1 MKKGSLISLEA
12 LVKLIPHLILTI
24 AIMVVIGMFVYYLLY
39 PPLTDPQKD
48 FKRLTQDLEAVMKAE
63 TGGKFTIK
71 SPMQA
76 KASYTM
82 FVHPKPDDI
91 SEIPPRCK
99 KQSCI
104 CIMEIK
110 EGEPFETCKAYP
122 DLKKCPGSEA
132 PCGSQLCL
140 ANYDRI
146 PVDEDKPIS
155 ISINKNCNVIKIS
168 K

>member
-1 MKKGSLISLEA
+1 MKKGSMISLEA

-48 FKRLTQDLEAVMKAE
+48 FKRLTEDFEAVMKVE
-63 TGGKFTIK
+63 TGGEFTIR

-76 KASYTM
+76 KALYTI
-82 FVHPKPDDI
+82 FVYPKTDDV

-110 EGEPFETCKAYP
+110 GGAPFETCKAYP
-122 DLKKCPGSEA
+122 DLKKCPGTDA
-132 PCGSQLCL
+132 PCGSQVCF
-140 ANYDRI
+140 ANYIRI
-146 PVDEDKPIS
+146 TVDKDKPIS
-155 ISINKNCNVIKIS
+155 IPITKQCNLIRIG
-168 K
+168 

>member
-48 FKRLTQDLEAVMKAE
+48 FKRLTQDIEAVMKVE
-63 TGGKFTIK
+63 TGGEFTIR

-76 KASYTM
+76 KASYTL
-82 FVHPKPDDI
+82 FVYPKTDDV

-110 EGEPFETCKAYP
+110 EGAPFETCKAYP
-122 DLKKCPGSEA
+122 DLKKCPGTGV
-132 PCGSQLCL
+132 PCGSQICFR
-140 ANYDRI
+140 NYDRI
-146 PVDEDKPIS
+146 EVNEDEPKSIPIV
-155 ISINKNCNVIKIS
+155 KDCNIIKVG
-168 K
+168 